1 MFSRDYLRFTA
12 STLAFAAMVLAAPQI
27 AFADEDD
34 DDHGDHHGDEEH
46 YDITLWNNNGV
57 LQTGGWD
64 HDTEELEVDS
74 LRLFEAHFGEDDP
87 LLGNSA
93 AEPGFGGT
101 AAATGLTLGDTMTMN
116 LNGAFAWNGN
126 GFSATSNVLSIGY
139 EGQFVDSIT
148 GGGLNFLVTE
158 DWDEHPIFSIN
169 EDAASNTYLLEMSFT
184 VDGVGSSDPF
194 WIAFNYGEDNEQYF
208 ESHVGWVETNLV
220 PAPGVLALLGLGGLA
235 TRRRR
240 A

>member
-1 MFSRDYLRFTA
+1 MFSRNYLRFTA
-12 STLAFAAMVLAAPQI
+12 PTLAFAAMVLAAPQI

-64 HDTEELEVDS
+64 HDTETLEVQS
-74 LRLFEAHFGEDDP
+74 LRVFEAHFGEDPALPNAID
-87 LLGNSA
+87 
-93 AEPGFGGT
+93 EPGFGGT

-116 LNGAFAWNGN
+116 LTGNFAAWNGS

-139 EGQFVDSIT
+139 EGQSVDSST
-148 GGGLNFLVTE
+148 GGGLDFLVTE

-169 EDAASNTYLLEMSFT
+169 EDAAANSYLAEMSFSM
-184 VDGVGSSDPF
+184 DGLGSTDPF
-194 WIAFNYGEDNEQYF
+194 WVVFNYGMDDELYE
-208 ESHVGWVETNLV
+208 ETVEWVETNLV